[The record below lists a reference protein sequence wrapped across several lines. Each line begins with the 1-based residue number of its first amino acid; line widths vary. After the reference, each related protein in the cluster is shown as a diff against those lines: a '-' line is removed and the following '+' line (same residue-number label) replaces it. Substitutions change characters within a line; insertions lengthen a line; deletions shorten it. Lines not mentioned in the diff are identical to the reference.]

1 MTLRWI
7 VDHDPE
13 ACRST
18 STEVGQIRNVV
29 DMRID
34 YYDGLAWPPAMYFAP
49 PSIPRSAGSN
59 EVCLTRNG
67 CSWISSSARYRVRQ
81 AMKSKSGAKNA

>member
-18 STEVGQIRNVV
+18 STKVGQIRNVV

-49 PSIPRSAGSN
+49 PSVPRSAGSN
-59 EVCLTRNG
+59 EVCLTGNVFLGKLKRAL
-67 CSWISSSARYRVRQ
+67 SRAASDEVEVRR
-81 AMKSKSGAKNA
+81 